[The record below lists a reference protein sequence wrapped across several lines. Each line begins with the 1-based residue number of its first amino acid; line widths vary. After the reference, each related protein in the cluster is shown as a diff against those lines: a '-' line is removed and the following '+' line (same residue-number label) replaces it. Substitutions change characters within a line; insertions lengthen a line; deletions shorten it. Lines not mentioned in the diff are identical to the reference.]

1 MVTASLGY
9 EVTEIQLEEMCET
22 SWLGNIC
29 EELAAGA
36 QKAGFE
42 AEVIEN
48 ITKGKLK
55 ELLWKGIPVIALV
68 DPSILY
74 GGVQGFGHFVVIVGL
89 KEDEI
94 IYHDPDLDKNIPKDA
109 KLFFNAWRKY
119 SLKGVK
125 IWRSMKK

>member
-1 MVTASLGY
+1 
-9 EVTEIQLEEMCET
+9 
-22 SWLGNIC
+22 
-29 EELAAGA
+29 
-36 QKAGFE
+36 
-42 AEVIEN
+42 
-48 ITKGKLK
+48 
-55 ELLWKGIPVIALV
+55 V

-89 KEDEI
+89 KEDGI
-94 IYHDPDLDKNIPKDA
+94 IYHDPDLDKNILKDA